1 MLQLA
6 KDICTA
12 IIVVT
17 HNMGVAAHMADRI
30 MVMKEGRMVD
40 YDVKNIVL
48 TEPKSV
54 YTKKLLAA
62 VPSLY
67 GSRYI

>member
-1 MLQLA
+1 
-6 KDICTA
+6 
-12 IIVVT
+12 
-17 HNMGVAAHMADRI
+17 MGVAAHMADRI